1 METVSVILLVVVIG
15 LIVAF
20 LLRSRTE
27 GGRAPELEREQERLV
42 DEVAEL
48 KRQLGDAQQELR
60 TLREEAA
67 TLRADSSNQAKR
79 IEELAGERDQ
89 ARSNLE
95 TAQANLGQTRERLA
109 EVEAAHETREQELE
123 QRRTEL
129 ETRFQEI
136 AANVTESTR
145 EQFIKEFRD
154 LTKQQSEASA
164 ELVGNTVKPLHE
176 SLQKLDQ
183 GNQEMEKARE
193 NAYADLRRTLLSS
206 NEAIATLSGATGDL
220 REALRSPQVRGLW
233 GEQQLQNVI
242 EAAGLREHVDYGS
255 QETHGTARP
264 DVIVRI
270 PGDRSVVIDAKTPF
284 DSYLNALAAEDDA
297 SERSLLNQHAASLYQ
312 HAGDLG
318 KKDYSQRVGDAL
330 DFVILFVPSDAIL
343 DAALK
348 VRPALWED
356 SWRQHRVLLA
366 TPGSLIAFLRAVALV
381 WQQQKVQENAQEIA
395 DAARELYDRL
405 GVYSGHVLKLGNQLS
420 TVVNTYNQSVGSFQ
434 SRVLPQARRI
444 EDLSEIEQSRRI
456 EEPEPI
462 VTEPRELRAPEVRE
476 FPDRVETAD

>member
-1 METVSVILLVVVIG
+1 MEVVIII
-15 LIVAF
+15 LAVIVAV
-20 LLRSRTE
+20 LI
-27 GGRAPELEREQERLV
+27 AALV
-42 DEVAEL
+42 
-48 KRQLGDAQQELR
+48 RELR
-60 TLREEAA
+60 RPASVS
-67 TLRADSSNQAKR
+67 DQP
-79 IEELAGERDQ
+79 ERDQ
-89 ARSNLE
+89 ALTDLHNERLE
-95 TAQANLGQTRERLA
+95 ELKRERDDARAEAKTLSEQNANLKVELGNAQTANKANERA
-109 EVEAAHETREQELE
+109 FETYREQLQE
-123 QRRTEL
+123 Q
-129 ETRFQEI
+129 FIGI

-176 SLQKLDQ
+176 SLQKLDK

-255 QETHGTARP
+255 QETHGAARP

-381 WQQQKVQENAQEIA
+381 WQQQKVQENAQDIA

-405 GVYSGHVLKLGNQLS
+405 GVYSGHMLKLGNQLS

-456 EEPEPI
+456 DEPDPI
-462 VTEPRELRAPEVRE
+462 VTEPRELRAPEASE
-476 FPDRVETAD
+476 LPDRLEAAD